1 MSRFRLAVLVLLVLA
16 VTASVA
22 GAAPLPDVTTING
35 VVPPMTT
42 TFAFK
47 SERLSVG
54 NNGNGM
60 QTIVIRTTRKAGTRA
75 PIHTHDLGGMTCVLK
90 GQMTLY
96 KDGSKPATK
105 KAGSCYFMPPKDLM
119 TGVNTGKGTAVML
132 DIFTVPI
139 GDDVWT
145 VRQPGFR

>member
-1 MSRFRLAVLVLLVLA
+1 MRRFRLVVLLLVVLA
-16 VTASVA
+16 VSAGVT
-22 GAAPLPDVTTING
+22 GAAQLPDVTTING
-35 VVPPMTT
+35 VVPPLTT
-42 TFAFK
+42 TLAFK
-47 SERLSVG
+47 SERLSVV
-54 NNGNGM
+54 NNRNGT

-75 PIHTHDLGGMTCVLK
+75 PIHTHAHGGTTCVLK

-96 KDGSKPATK
+96 MDGSKPATK
-105 KAGSCYFMPPKDLM
+105 KAGSCYFMPRERLM
-119 TGVNTGKGTAVML
+119 TGVNIGKGTAVML

>member
-1 MSRFRLAVLVLLVLA
+1 MRRFRLVVLSLVVLA
-16 VTASVA
+16 VSGGVA
-22 GAAPLPDVTTING
+22 GAVQLPDVTTING

-54 NNGNGM
+54 NNRNGT
-60 QTIVIRTTRKAGTRA
+60 QTIVIRTTRKAGTRS
-75 PIHTHDLGGMTCVLK
+75 PIHTHDYGGTTCVLK

-96 KDGSKPATK
+96 LDGSKPATK
-105 KAGSCYFMPPKDLM
+105 KAGFCYFMPPGRLM
-119 TGVNTGKGTAVML
+119 TGVNTGNGTALIL

-145 VRQPGFR
+145 VREPGFR